1 MVGRHYW
8 PHLSID
14 VANRTVRLADGL
26 ARAGVEVEILTPRYA
41 SSWPDQIYHRE
52 IVVHRPAAAPRSE
65 WSMGRYLRHL
75 ESWLRDHAHQYDV
88 LYSATMR
95 EEAAIVVE
103 AARRLNLPSVVHHS
117 GVGREADATYCAP
130 LRHRR
135 RLLAAIQAADAIVV
149 PRPSAHQA
157 MIAAGYRI
165 DRIHRI
171 AVGVVP
177 GKGSTGRDPASRARS
192 RQALAAVNSD
202 LATGKD
208 SPVVVTV
215 GSMSGSSGMLTLAE
229 TIPNLIDIWPDLRF
243 WLIGDGPL
251 RNELHRYFKHHG
263 VRQSVAMPGTFIDL
277 SDVFTA
283 ADVCVQPSTSDSLD
297 DFLSQVIAS
306 PLPLI
311 MADAA
316 DTRAMVGDH
325 DDCVSW
331 CSESDSK
338 SLHHAIR
345 RVLVDLSPAQA
356 SAERLRRE
364 LVQRRPYSET
374 IQGFLQL
381 FERLSGKS
389 MSSVARTDT
398 PQDQASQLRQRFG

>member
-41 SSWPDQIYHRE
+41 SSWPDQICHRE

-65 WSMGRYLRHL
+65 WSMGRYLRHI
-75 ESWLRDHAHQYDV
+75 ESWLREHAQPYDV

-95 EEAAIVVE
+95 EEAAVVVE
-103 AARRLNLPSVVHHS
+103 TARRLNLPSVVHHS
-117 GVGREADATYCAP
+117 GVGRNADATYSAP

-135 RLLAAIQAADAIVV
+135 RLHAAIHAADAIVV
-149 PRPSAHQA
+149 PRASAHQA
-157 MIAAGYRI
+157 MIAAGHHA

-171 AVGVVP
+171 AIGVVS
-177 GKGSTGRDPASRARS
+177 GKGVAGRDAASRIRS

-202 LATGKD
+202 LATNKD

-215 GSMSGSSGMLTLAE
+215 GSMSESSGLLTLAE
-229 TIPNLIDIWPDLRF
+229 AIPKLIDLWPDLRF

-263 VRQSVAMPGTFIDL
+263 VRQNVAMPGTFIDL
-277 SDVFTA
+277 GDVFTA
-283 ADVCVQPSTSDSLD
+283 ADVCVQPSVNDSHD

-306 PLPLI
+306 PLPLV
-311 MADAA
+311 MVDAV
-316 DTRAMVGDH
+316 DTRAIVGDH

-331 CSESDSK
+331 CSEADSK
-338 SLHHAIR
+338 SLQLAIR
-345 RVLVDLSPAQA
+345 RVLVDLLPAQA

-381 FERLSGKS
+381 FEKLSGKS
-389 MSSVARTDT
+389 MSSVVRAETH
-398 PQDQASQLRQRFG
+398 QDQASKLRQRFG